1 MADQLPKGWVKTTLG
16 DVNVP
21 SRERALPSEAPDLPY
36 VGMEHVESQTMK
48 LLGQGEARSL
58 KSSSV
63 RFNKGDVLYGKMRPY
78 LNKVW
83 LAEFDG
89 LCSAEFLVFPKT
101 EGLNGQLF
109 AYRLNS
115 QDFVN
120 FANHQV
126 SGDRPRVDFEKLAI
140 FPYLLA
146 PSREQGRIV
155 AKLDA
160 LLSRVSAGEAAARR
174 ALERLKKYR
183 AAVLHA
189 AVTGELTRDW
199 RKTHAPEETGSQL
212 LKRLLAERRARWE
225 AAELKRLHAA
235 GKPPKDDKWKKR
247 YPEPILAKAS
257 GPTDLPRG
265 WAWTSVD
272 QLATGEPGAIQSG
285 PFGSQLRHSEFV
297 KRGILAIGIDNV
309 LDGRFSMGRQHRITA
324 TKYKRLQ
331 KFAARPHDVVITVMA
346 TVGRVCVLPEDLE
359 KAILTK
365 HCYRIS
371 PPAQFVNSEYLAF
384 TLRADAETRQ
394 HIFGNI
400 RGQTRAG
407 INGSILKVA
416 PVPLPPH
423 PEQAQIVREVQYR
436 LAAAGRLTTTLN
448 RQLERASATR
458 QSLLREAFAG
468 TLVPQNPND
477 EPASV
482 LLERIRAA
490 REAEAK
496 KPKAT
501 RMPKSRTKSAKRPL
515 LDVLR
520 ESRKPMTAECL
531 FLESGYETLR
541 NESDEP
547 QDVVDAFYAELREL
561 TAKPPKISQQK
572 NSKNQV
578 LLRALS

>member
-225 AAELKRLHAA
+225 GDTSEAQ
-235 GKPPKDDKWKKR
+235 GKGEAP
-247 YPEPILAKAS
+247 S
-257 GPTDLPRG
+257 
-265 WAWTSVD
+265 TSR
-272 QLATGEPGAIQSG
+272 S
-285 PFGSQLRHSEFV
+285 
-297 KRGILAIGIDNV
+297 
-309 LDGRFSMGRQHRITA
+309 
-324 TKYKRLQ
+324 
-331 KFAARPHDVVITVMA
+331 
-346 TVGRVCVLPEDLE
+346 RV
-359 KAILTK
+359 
-365 HCYRIS
+365 
-371 PPAQFVNSEYLAF
+371 
-384 TLRADAETRQ
+384 
-394 HIFGNI
+394 
-400 RGQTRAG
+400 
-407 INGSILKVA
+407 
-416 PVPLPPH
+416 
-423 PEQAQIVREVQYR
+423 
-436 LAAAGRLTTTLN
+436 
-448 RQLERASATR
+448 
-458 QSLLREAFAG
+458 
-468 TLVPQNPND
+468 
-477 EPASV
+477 
-482 LLERIRAA
+482 
-490 REAEAK
+490 
-496 KPKAT
+496 
-501 RMPKSRTKSAKRPL
+501 
-515 LDVLR
+515 
-520 ESRKPMTAECL
+520 
-531 FLESGYETLR
+531 
-541 NESDEP
+541 
-547 QDVVDAFYAELREL
+547 
-561 TAKPPKISQQK
+561 
-572 NSKNQV
+572 
-578 LLRALS
+578 